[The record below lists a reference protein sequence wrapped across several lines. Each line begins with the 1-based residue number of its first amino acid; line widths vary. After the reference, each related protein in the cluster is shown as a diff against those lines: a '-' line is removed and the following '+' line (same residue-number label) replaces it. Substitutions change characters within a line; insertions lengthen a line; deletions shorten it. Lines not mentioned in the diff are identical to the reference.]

1 MRLAWSGV
9 DALSVLMV
17 MALVFAF
24 VAWSSAQLLSGNKGQ
39 PS

>member
-1 MRLAWSGV
+1 V
-9 DALSVLMV
+9 TALSVLMV

-24 VAWSSAQLLSGNKGQ
+24 VAVEQRAVAVRNKGQ